1 MKHVRHSVV
10 KMMDERRLS
19 QLKKRRRMTTDVPKV
34 KQPKTETSQEVVNT
48 TEIIDKARELVE
60 IASSNMTAT
69 WRASW
74 KNFRDAAAV
83 APTPEKKKVDSL
95 DLIEEQQK

>member
-74 KNFRDAAAV
+74 KNFRDAAV
-83 APTPEKKKVDSL
+83 APEKKKVDSL